1 MRKPWANPQMLGEPP
16 FGDMPLPIHHMP
28 VDGELALPLLLHQIN
43 LTEKQQSKI
52 KTLVKA
58 HFAEI
63 DTKLED
69 LRSIGIKIHRL
80 SFSNDYNDDKIQAL
94 FDKATAIHRETA
106 LQKSRLDNAIFK
118 LLTLEQQ
125 QKLQSKMAHC
135 ED

>member
-1 MRKPWANPQMLGEPP
+1 
-16 FGDMPLPIHHMP
+16 MP

-43 LTEKQQSKI
+43 LTEKQQSEI

-80 SFSNDYNDDKIQAL
+80 SFSNDFNDDKIQGL
-94 FDKATAIHRETA
+94 FDKAAAIHRETA